1 MYSPIVFDYWLPT
14 YEREPAFDALYV
26 VRVADS
32 LPTNTAVTLL
42 DVAVG
47 PSIVS
52 LVTSFAERLDFT
64 DGQRI
69 TSDQLRSELDAA
81 GVALNGTDRLF
92 YLPRHAQ
99 ESLRAEVTPESTR
112 PLTEADTAAFEQ
124 FTAAIPENELDEAF
138 VELDHWLVYGTF
150 ADDRLVAASSMYPWR
165 GSQLADLGI
174 ITLPEYRGQGFAT
187 QTVRAIS
194 ARALAD
200 GYEPQYRCQ
209 LGNDGSSA
217 VALAAGFTLFG
228 QWDVVPLND

>member
-14 YEREPAFDALYV
+14 YEREPAFDELYV
-26 VRVADS
+26 VRIAES

-42 DVAVG
+42 DVAEG
-47 PSIVS
+47 PSIVRMIP
-52 LVTSFAERLDFT
+52 TFAERLDLVE
-64 DGQRI
+64 GQRV
-69 TSDQLRSELDAA
+69 SGQQLRSDLDAA
-81 GVALNGTDRLF
+81 GVALNGADQLF

-99 ESLRAEVTPESTR
+99 DVLRAEVTPETTR
-112 PLTEADTAAFEQ
+112 QLTGADTRAFEQ
-124 FTAAIPENELDEAF
+124 FTAAVPERELDEAF

-150 ADDRLVAASSMYPWR
+150 ADDRLIAASSMYPWQ

-174 ITLPEYRGQGFAT
+174 VTLPDYRGRGFAT

-194 ARALAD
+194 AHALGG

-209 LGNDGSSA
+209 PDNVGSVA
-217 VALAAGFTLFG
+217 AALAAGFTRFG

>member
-26 VRVADS
+26 VRVAET

-42 DVAVG
+42 DVAAG

-52 LVTSFAERLDFT
+52 LVPSFAERLDFT
-64 DGQRI
+64 KGQRI
-69 TSDQLRSELDAA
+69 SAEQLRSELDAA
-81 GVALNGTDRLF
+81 GVALNGADQLF

-99 ESLRAEVTPESTR
+99 DTLRAEVIPETTR
-112 PLTEADTAAFEQ
+112 QLTEADAAAFEK
-124 FTAAIPENELDEAF
+124 FTAAIPERELDEAF

-150 ADDRLVAASSMYPWR
+150 TDDQLVAASSMYPWR

-174 ITLPEYRGQGFAT
+174 ITLPEHRGRGLAT
-187 QTVRAIS
+187 RTVRAIS

-209 LGNDGSSA
+209 PDNAGSVA

>member
-26 VRVADS
+26 VRVAES

-42 DVAVG
+42 DVAEG

-52 LVTSFAERLDFT
+52 LVTSFAERLDFA

-81 GVALNGTDRLF
+81 GVALNGADRLF

-99 ESLRAEVTPESTR
+99 ETLRAEVFTESTR
-112 PLTEADTAAFEQ
+112 PLTEADAEAFEK

-150 ADDRLVAASSMYPWR
+150 ADDQLVAASSMYPWR

-174 ITLPEYRGQGFAT
+174 ITHPDYRGRGFAT
-187 QTVRAIS
+187 RTVRAIS

-209 LGNDGSSA
+209 LGNEGSSE
-217 VALAAGFTLFG
+217 VARAAGFTLFG